1 METSLVSVLS
11 EANQAKHAEYCYC
24 QTVLHFL
31 LEEQNN
37 VENSVIH
44 YLYTTI
50 FPQVKLLT

>member
-11 EANQAKHAEYCYC
+11 EANQTKHAEYCYC
-24 QTVLHFL
+24 ETVLHFL

-37 VENSVIH
+37 VENSVMH